1 MIQSRQLA
9 AIMFTDIVG
18 YTALMGNNEQK
29 AFELLRK
36 NREIQK
42 PIIEEFGGQW
52 IKELGDGVMAS
63 FPTVSD
69 AVYAAIKIQQA
80 CLASNDFSLRI
91 GIHQGEVVFENGDI
105 FGDAV
110 NIASRLQALA
120 PPAGIFVSESVHRN
134 ISNKNDIR
142 SEFIRVENLKNVKDS
157 VPIYNIHST
166 KDGKTAVTTG
176 KPRLTSILPDFD
188 CDIYVSYRFNDNK
201 YDGWVTEF
209 VEKLTQELS
218 ATLKDKL
225 SIYFD
230 NNPEENRKPY
240 YEENSLIPRQIKS
253 LIFIPIVSQTYC
265 DTSSLVWNEEFKGF
279 QAGAKNDHFGTS
291 IKLNSGNPASR
302 VIPVKIHDID
312 ADDIKLLE
320 TELSGGMR
328 SVDFIYRE
336 DGVNRPLHPADD
348 EKFATA
354 LRPLYRN
361 QVNKLANIIKDIVSG
376 IKLLEKGKQE
386 APVAYQPTARQ
397 IVPQVFATS
406 VSNAIKVQVIDRQK
420 PNIYLAWTSGDLKE
434 SREEM
439 AIILGKAGFNV
450 LPATDCPADDDTFK
464 AKVAEEMKKCV
475 CSLHMLSGEFGRR
488 FESDD
493 EVSFPNHQFME
504 AKKRITEPG
513 ADFNIFVW
521 LDPENSKT
529 VKPAQQ
535 NFIKYIR
542 NNITRNMMFSNSQG
556 PMQLVDDIRVVMMK
570 QDTKVYDSKDTDI
583 FFIFN
588 QQDEADAR
596 TIIDAISL
604 EFPVETM
611 NILPEGEDSYR
622 EMSTQQIPKSKLA
635 VVYFKYAADWAL
647 PFIKQIWKQVGG
659 ASSPT
664 PMFLVGEDDPRTNL
678 ARNFKAPRVISI
690 IMPKETIPDEVKK
703 VYSEVV

>member
-69 AVYAAIKIQQA
+69 AVYAAIKIQQS
-80 CLASNDFSLRI
+80 CLVANEFLLRI
-91 GIHQGEVVFENGDI
+91 GIHQGEVVFENGDV

-134 ISNKNDIR
+134 VSNKNDIR
-142 SEFIRVENLKNVKDS
+142 SEFIRVENLRNVKDP
-157 VPIYNIHST
+157 VPVYKINSAAEE
-166 KDGKTAVTTG
+166 KSSANQRRPV
-176 KPRLTSILPDFD
+176 LSSILPGYD
-188 CDIYVSYRFNDNK
+188 CDIFISYRFNDNK

-209 VEKLTQELS
+209 VDKLSQELS

-230 NNPEENRKPY
+230 KNAEEDRKPF
-240 YEENSLIPRQIKS
+240 YEENSLITRHIKS

-265 DTSSLVWNEEFKGF
+265 DQTSLVWNEEFKGF
-279 QAGAKNDHFGTS
+279 QSGAKKDPFGPA
-291 IKLNSGNPASR
+291 IQLGSGKASR
-302 VIPVKIHDID
+302 TIPVKIHEIE
-312 ADDIKLLE
+312 AEDIKLLE
-320 TELSGGMR
+320 NELSGGMR

-336 DGVNRPLHPADD
+336 EGVNRPLHPSDD
-348 EKFATA
+348 EKFATP

-361 QVNKLANIIKDIVSG
+361 QINKLANLIKDVISG
-376 IKLLEKGKQE
+376 IKQLERGNRQE
-386 APVAYQPTARQ
+386 PAAYTPTARQ
-397 IVPQVFATS
+397 IVPQVFSTS
-406 VSNAIKVQVIDRQK
+406 VSPSIKVQVIDRQR

-439 AIILGKAGFNV
+439 AIILNKAGFNV
-450 LPATDCPADDDTFK
+450 LPSTDCPADDETFK
-464 AKVAEEMKKCV
+464 IRSAEEISKCV

-488 FESDD
+488 FEADD
-493 EVSFPNHQFME
+493 EISFPGYQFME
-504 AKKRITEPG
+504 AKKRVDHAGDE
-513 ADFNIFVW
+513 FNIFVW
-521 LDPENSKT
+521 LDPDRAKQI
-529 VKPAQQ
+529 KPAQQ

-596 TIIDAISL
+596 HIIDAISL

-622 EMSTQQIPKSKLA
+622 EMSSQQIPKSKLA

-690 IMPKETIPDEVKK
+690 IMPKETIPAEVKK
-703 VYSEVV
+703 VYGAVV

>member
-80 CLASNDFSLRI
+80 CLVSNDFLLRI

-110 NIASRLQALA
+110 NIAARLQALA

-134 ISNKNDIR
+134 VSNKNDIR
-142 SEFIRVENLKNVKDS
+142 SEFIRVENLRNVKDP
-157 VPIYNIHST
+157 VPIYKINSSEQ
-166 KDGKTAVTTG
+166 GKTQTVGG
-176 KPRLTSILPDFD
+176 KPLLKSILPDFD

-209 VEKLTQELS
+209 IDKLTQELS

-230 NNPEENRKPY
+230 KNPEEDRKPFY
-240 YEENSLIPRQIKS
+240 AENSLIPRQIKS
-253 LIFIPIVSQTYC
+253 LIFIPIISQTYC
-265 DTSSLVWNEEFKGF
+265 DTNSLVWNEEFKGF
-279 QAGAKNDHFGTS
+279 QDVTRKDSFGPT
-291 IKLNSGNPASR
+291 IKLTAGNTASR

-312 ADDIKLLE
+312 PEDIKLLE
-320 TELSGGMR
+320 SELSGGMR

-348 EKFATA
+348 EKFATP

-361 QVNKLANIIKDIVSG
+361 QVNKLANIVKDIISG
-376 IKLLEKGKQE
+376 VKLLAKGGAE
-386 APVAYQPTARQ
+386 EPVSYQPTARQ
-397 IVPQVFATS
+397 IVPQVFSTA
-406 VSNAIKVQVIDRQK
+406 VSPAIKVQVIDRQR
-420 PNIYLAWTSGDLKE
+420 PNIYLAWTSSDLKE

-439 AIILGKAGFNV
+439 AIILNKAGFNV
-450 LPATDCPADDDTFK
+450 LPSIDCPADDDTFK
-464 AKVAEEMKKCV
+464 IKVAEEIKKCV

-493 EVSFPNHQFME
+493 EISFPNHQFLE
-504 AKKRITEPG
+504 AKKRISEPG
-513 ADFNIFVW
+513 SDFNIFVW
-521 LDPENSKT
+521 LDPDNSKT
-529 VKPAQQ
+529 IKPAQQ

-556 PMQLVDDIRVVMMK
+556 PMHLVDDIRVVMMK

-596 TIIDAISL
+596 HIIDAISL

-622 EMSTQQIPKSKLA
+622 EMSSQQIPKSKLA

-647 PFIKQIWKQVGG
+647 P
-659 ASSPT
+659 
-664 PMFLVGEDDPRTNL
+664 
-678 ARNFKAPRVISI
+678 
-690 IMPKETIPDEVKK
+690 
-703 VYSEVV
+703 